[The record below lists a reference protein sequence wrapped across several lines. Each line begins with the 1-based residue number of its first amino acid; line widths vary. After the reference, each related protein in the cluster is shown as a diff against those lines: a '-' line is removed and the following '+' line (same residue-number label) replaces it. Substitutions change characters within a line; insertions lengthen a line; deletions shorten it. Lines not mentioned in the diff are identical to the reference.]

1 MRNNIGRSFST
12 PYCTW
17 FCECE
22 AHTSDTRYLNIAA
35 KRNEIVVLPSNSRR
49 SVDSFELDVR
59 RKSREETTRL
69 DLFARRHV
77 FVPDTFRSTYR
88 TQDVTSVVRYT
99 RTYKTACRML
109 AARKRIQLDWTVCRA
124 NQPTRGLPNVCV
136 CVCSNT
142 KEKDTFL
149 ARGARTI
156 RSFQS
161 PPRNRTD
168 EKRKDYF
175 STSSELILFV
185 HRPSPFLPRTTVIFS
200 FDRALA
206 RSPYLNSFRF
216 VFSFP
221 FVVFLFAD
229 LRFVL
234 PLVSHDSLTLSS
246 STPNSR
252 IAPL

>member
-1 MRNNIGRSFST
+1 MRSTHKRHTIFKYRGQEKRDRRSSVKFSSERRLFRVGRST
-12 PYCTW
+12 I
-17 FCECE
+17 E
-22 AHTSDTRYLNIAA
+22 
-35 KRNEIVVLPSNSRR
+35 
-49 SVDSFELDVR
+49 
-59 RKSREETTRL
+59 SREETTRL
-69 DLFARRHV
+69 DLFGQRHV

-99 RTYKTACRML
+99 RTYETACRML

-168 EKRKDYF
+168 DKRKDYF

-200 FDRALA
+200 FDRC
-206 RSPYLNSFRF
+206 
-216 VFSFP
+216 
-221 FVVFLFAD
+221 
-229 LRFVL
+229 
-234 PLVSHDSLTLSS
+234 LSS
-246 STPNSR
+246 LSVS
-252 IAPL
+252 